1 MWPHSP
7 NTHTLLDRDFHFKQT
22 FVYTAFCTQGT
33 LYAFYASVASRIVAE
48 VENGCVQ
55 PCFYNTREISFETA
69 WPTPIHP
76 TTMCLQR
83 DAILGIG
90 IKLSYRPHLN
100 ENGRLQLAAHNILES
115 LGMQIICST
124 YSRYVITKD
133 FNLEDCAS
141 QTRPEVPEVTLS
153 SVTSNT
159 DVLPTTTST
168 ITKTP
173 QTTSLIGEVATSSVL
188 LRSSAADR
196 VVYISPTSTNPIRV
210 TTEPLSQS
218 DVMSQFVL
226 STLLTTASTFDS
238 HSVTPGQHT
247 SSYNMDSSHSLPSNT
262 VTVSPTESPDPP
274 TNLTIVLISLLVV
287 SLVLLFLCLL
297 AALVLCARRRK
308 TKKSQCAN
316 LSTRYTIDSNGRPP
330 QWFNSS
336 SSCPY

>member
-1 MWPHSP
+1 M
-7 NTHTLLDRDFHFKQT
+7 
-22 FVYTAFCTQGT
+22 
-33 LYAFYASVASRIVAE
+33 
-48 VENGCVQ
+48 Q
-55 PCFYNTREISFETA
+55 PCSYNTREISFETA

-76 TTMCLQR
+76 TTMCLQN

-141 QTRPEVPEVTLS
+141 QTRPEAPAITLS
-153 SVTSNT
+153 SFTSNT

-168 ITKTP
+168 ITKPPRTTP
-173 QTTSLIGEVATSSVL
+173 LIGEVATSSVL
-188 LRSSAADR
+188 LSSSAADR
-196 VVYISPTSTNPIRV
+196 VVHVSPTSTNPIRV
-210 TTEPLSQS
+210 ATEPLSQP

-226 STLLTTASTFDS
+226 STLPTTASTFDS
-238 HSVTPGQHT
+238 RSVTLGQHT
-247 SSYNMDSSHSLPSNT
+247 SSSNMDSSHSLPSNT
-262 VTVSPTESPDPP
+262 VAVETPTKHNKTGRSIDY
-274 TNLTIVLISLLVV
+274 LMIVLISLLVV

-316 LSTRYTIDSNGRPP
+316 LSTRYTIDSNGCLP